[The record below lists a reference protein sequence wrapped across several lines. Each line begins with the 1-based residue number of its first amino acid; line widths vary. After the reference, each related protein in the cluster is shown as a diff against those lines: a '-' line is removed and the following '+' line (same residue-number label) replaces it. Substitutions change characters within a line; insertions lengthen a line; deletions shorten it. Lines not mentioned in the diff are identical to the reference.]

1 MPIMTQATKT
11 SNCEPRTSIGD
22 VGTTLQLIGHRNKVF
37 SIGLHCADDQKKGR
51 NVIQIAINNQK
62 TALARITGIDF
73 INKFED
79 ADANE
84 DGNTLSEINRAII
97 ASLSEKSSRATILY
111 CAIPSSRGVN
121 MPIGKVKVYDFNQA
135 SASAV
140 IVANYATENRKMI
153 GVAIAICDLAHPLAM
168 LCDGQWKAC

>member
-1 MPIMTQATKT
+1 
-11 SNCEPRTSIGD
+11 
-22 VGTTLQLIGHRNKVF
+22 
-37 SIGLHCADDQKKGR
+37 
-51 NVIQIAINNQK
+51 
-62 TALARITGIDF
+62 
-73 INKFED
+73 
-79 ADANE
+79 
-84 DGNTLSEINRAII
+84 
-97 ASLSEKSSRATILY
+97 
-111 CAIPSSRGVN
+111 